1 MIPIEALERALYDKR
16 GNVSA
21 VARSF
26 EISRNAVYKRINKSV
41 KLQNALKESRETML
55 DNAETELYDQ
65 ALSGNTTA
73 LIFLLKTQ
81 GKGRGYVERSE
92 VTGADGE
99 VLIVKRIVEK
109 RDASQ
114 DD

>member
-1 MIPIEALERALYDKR
+1 MSEGVLYENIKGGDSNDAKW
-16 GNVSA
+16 VL
-21 VARSF
+21 
-26 EISRNAVYKRINKSV
+26 SR
-41 KLQNALKESRETML
+41 L
-55 DNAETELYDQ
+55 
-65 ALSGNTTA
+65 
-73 LIFLLKTQ
+73 
-81 GKGRGYVERSE
+81 GKNRGYVERSE